1 MDEMICYFFSF
12 LIEGIVFWNY
22 VSILFVPKYS
32 TKIRF
37 VYLSLGFFILFLFS
51 LHNIFLLNCILYI
64 TVCFLYLTLFYQ
76 TKWYY
81 ALFHSTLFEVLTAVC
96 ELPAYSIL
104 STFLTSANLRVAD
117 FHLKLLFAVISKT
130 LFFAVMSALL
140 LWLKKRQ
147 KPFLQ
152 YDKSVFF
159 TILIPFIAQIIVL
172 ILFAVCDSPSMTA
185 TQNRL
190 ITINAFF
197 LLIVNLLIF
206 GLNQY
211 NQKKHLEFT
220 EMQIQLQKE
229 HDSAEY
235 YKMLI
240 AQNENQRI
248 LIHDMKKHLQSIA
261 LLNEDNQNEKIRAY
275 INQLMQS
282 SDLLEFSKICDHK
295 ILNNILCRYK
305 KVCNDLHIAF
315 HADIRSNTT
324 TFLSDS
330 DVTSLFCNMLDNAV
344 EASNHI
350 KDSYIEI
357 TAAQRKHT
365 PFVIITIINSCAG
378 NPFSPNGELVSS
390 KQNPQAHGFG
400 IKSIEKIIH
409 NYNGNIQMYYD
420 EETSTFHT
428 IIMLK
433 KKQ

>member
-104 STFLTSANLRVAD
+104 STFLTSANLRAAD

-248 LIHDMKKHLQSIA
+248 LIHAMKKHLQSIA

>member
-51 LHNIFLLNCILYI
+51 LHNIFRLNCILYI

-104 STFLTSANLRVAD
+104 STFLTSANLRAAD

-400 IKSIEKIIH
+400 IKSMEKIIH

>member
-12 LIEGIVFWNY
+12 LIEEIVFWNY

-104 STFLTSANLRVAD
+104 STFLTSANLRAAD

>member
-104 STFLTSANLRVAD
+104 STFLTSANLRAAD

-172 ILFAVCDSPSMTA
+172 ILFAVCDSPSMTT

>member
-32 TKIRF
+32 VKIRLIC
-37 VYLSLGFFILFLFS
+37 LSLGFFILFLFS
-51 LHNIFLLNCILYI
+51 LCNLFWLNCILYI
-64 TVCFLYLTLFYQ
+64 TVCFLYLIFLYKTN
-76 TKWYY
+76 WYY
-81 ALFHSTLFEVLTAVC
+81 ALFHSLLFEIITGAC
-96 ELPAYSIL
+96 ELPVYSFL
-104 STFLTSANLRVAD
+104 STFLSATNNPISN

-130 LFFAVMSALL
+130 LFFAVMSLL
-140 LWLKKRQ
+140 LFWLKKRQ

-159 TILIPFIAQIIVL
+159 TILIPFIAQLIVL
-172 ILFAVCDSPSMTA
+172 ILLAVCDSTAMTA
-185 TQNRL
+185 TQNHL
-190 ITINAFF
+190 INTCAFF

-220 EMQIQLQKE
+220 EMQLQLQKE

-390 KQNPQAHGFG
+390 KPDPQAHGFG
-400 IKSIEKIIH
+400 IKSIEKIVH
-409 NYNGNIQMYYD
+409 NYNGNMQMYYD
-420 EETSTFHT
+420 EETFTFHT

-433 KKQ
+433 MKP

>member
-1 MDEMICYFFSF
+1 MDEMICYYFSF

-104 STFLTSANLRVAD
+104 STFLTSANLRAAD

-400 IKSIEKIIH
+400 IKSMEKIIH

>member
-104 STFLTSANLRVAD
+104 STFLTSANLRAAD

-261 LLNEDNQNEKIRAY
+261 LLNEDNQNEKIKAY
-275 INQLMQS
+275 IDQLMQS

>member
-104 STFLTSANLRVAD
+104 STFLTSANLRAAD

-261 LLNEDNQNEKIRAY
+261 LLNEDNENEKIRAY
-275 INQLMQS
+275 IDQLMQS

-400 IKSIEKIIH
+400 IKSMEKIIH

>member
-76 TKWYY
+76 TKWSY

-104 STFLTSANLRVAD
+104 STFLTSANLRAAD

-400 IKSIEKIIH
+400 IKSMEKIIH

>member
-1 MDEMICYFFSF
+1 
-12 LIEGIVFWNY
+12 
-22 VSILFVPKYS
+22 
-32 TKIRF
+32 
-37 VYLSLGFFILFLFS
+37 
-51 LHNIFLLNCILYI
+51 
-64 TVCFLYLTLFYQ
+64 
-76 TKWYY
+76 
-81 ALFHSTLFEVLTAVC
+81 
-96 ELPAYSIL
+96 
-104 STFLTSANLRVAD
+104 
-117 FHLKLLFAVISKT
+117 
-130 LFFAVMSALL
+130 MSVLL

-172 ILFAVCDSPSMTA
+172 ILIAVCDSTAMTA

-190 ITINAFF
+190 ITTSAFF
-197 LLIVNLLIF
+197 LLIVNLLFSVWINITRKNI
-206 GLNQY
+206 LNL
-211 NQKKHLEFT
+211 QKQL
-220 EMQIQLQKE
+220 QLQKE

-275 INQLMQS
+275 IDQLMQS

-330 DVTSLFCNMLDNAV
+330 DVTSLFCNLLDNAV
-344 EASNHI
+344 EASQRI
-350 KDSYIEI
+350 KDPYIEI
-357 TAAQRKHT
+357 SATQREHT
-365 PFVIITIINSCAG
+365 PFIIITMINSCAC

-390 KQNPQAHGFG
+390 KPDPQAHGFG
-400 IKSIEKIIH
+400 IKSIEKIVH
-409 NYNGNIQMYYD
+409 NYNGNMQMYYD
-420 EETSTFHT
+420 GETFTFHT

-433 KKQ
+433 MKP

>member
-104 STFLTSANLRVAD
+104 STFLTSANLRAAD
-117 FHLKLLFAVISKT
+117 FHLKLLIAVISKT

-261 LLNEDNQNEKIRAY
+261 LLNEDNQNEKIKAY
-275 INQLMQS
+275 IDQLMQS

-400 IKSIEKIIH
+400 IKSMEKIIH

>member
-1 MDEMICYFFSF
+1 MICYFFSF

-104 STFLTSANLRVAD
+104 STFLTSANLRAAD

-400 IKSIEKIIH
+400 IKSMEKIIH

>member
-104 STFLTSANLRVAD
+104 STFLTSANLRATD

-130 LFFAVMSALL
+130 LFFAVMSVLL

>member
-104 STFLTSANLRVAD
+104 STFLTSANLRAAD

-130 LFFAVMSALL
+130 LFFAVMSVLL

-350 KDSYIEI
+350 QDSYIEI

-400 IKSIEKIIH
+400 IKSMEKIIH

>member
-104 STFLTSANLRVAD
+104 STFLTSANLRAAD

-130 LFFAVMSALL
+130 LFFAVMSVLL

>member
-32 TKIRF
+32 SKIRF

-104 STFLTSANLRVAD
+104 STFLTSANLRAAD

-400 IKSIEKIIH
+400 IKSMEKIIH

>member
-104 STFLTSANLRVAD
+104 STFLTSANLRAAD

-400 IKSIEKIIH
+400 IKSMEKIII
-409 NYNGNIQMYYD
+409 NLI
-420 EETSTFHT
+420 
-428 IIMLK
+428 
-433 KKQ
+433 

>member
-1 MDEMICYFFSF
+1 MDEMIFYFFSF

-104 STFLTSANLRVAD
+104 STFLTSANLRAAD

-400 IKSIEKIIH
+400 IKSMEKIIH

>member
-104 STFLTSANLRVAD
+104 STFLTSANLRAAD

>member
-104 STFLTSANLRVAD
+104 STFLTSANLRAAD

-324 TFLSDS
+324 TFLSVS

-400 IKSIEKIIH
+400 IKSMEKIIH

>member
-1 MDEMICYFFSF
+1 MICYFFSF

-104 STFLTSANLRVAD
+104 STFLTSANLRAAD

-261 LLNEDNQNEKIRAY
+261 LLNEDNQNEKIRAC
-275 INQLMQS
+275 LTES
-282 SDLLEFSKICDHK
+282 VRWRRC
-295 ILNNILCRYK
+295 
-305 KVCNDLHIAF
+305 
-315 HADIRSNTT
+315 
-324 TFLSDS
+324 
-330 DVTSLFCNMLDNAV
+330 
-344 EASNHI
+344 
-350 KDSYIEI
+350 
-357 TAAQRKHT
+357 
-365 PFVIITIINSCAG
+365 
-378 NPFSPNGELVSS
+378 SPVPEGV
-390 KQNPQAHGFG
+390 
-400 IKSIEKIIH
+400 
-409 NYNGNIQMYYD
+409 
-420 EETSTFHT
+420 
-428 IIMLK
+428 
-433 KKQ
+433 

>member
-104 STFLTSANLRVAD
+104 STFLTSANLRAAD

-357 TAAQRKHT
+357 TATQRKHT

-400 IKSIEKIIH
+400 IKSMEKIIH

>member
-104 STFLTSANLRVAD
+104 STFLTSANLRAAD

-206 GLNQY
+206 GLNQF

>member
-1 MDEMICYFFSF
+1 MEEMICYFFSF

-32 TKIRF
+32 AKIRF

-81 ALFHSTLFEVLTAVC
+81 ALFHSILFEVLTAVC

-104 STFLTSANLRVAD
+104 STFLTSANLRAAD

-130 LFFAVMSALL
+130 LFFAVMSVLL

-275 INQLMQS
+275 IDQLMQS

>member
-104 STFLTSANLRVAD
+104 STFLTSANLRAAD

-130 LFFAVMSALL
+130 LFFAVISALL

-400 IKSIEKIIH
+400 IKSMEKIIH

>member
-104 STFLTSANLRVAD
+104 STFLTSANLRAAD

-206 GLNQY
+206 SLNQY

-400 IKSIEKIIH
+400 IKSMEKIIH

>member
-104 STFLTSANLRVAD
+104 STFLTSANLRAAD

-130 LFFAVMSALL
+130 LFFAVMSVLL

-172 ILFAVCDSPSMTA
+172 ILFAVCDSPSMTT

-365 PFVIITIINSCAG
+365 PFVIITIINSCAS